1 MAKNDGVKRVTVPKL
16 NLGQITLRIEGDL
29 PGLLQNKRPETVP
42 QKGESKAIKLTPE
55 EQWQAVIHYLP
66 EAHNGTEYGHPVS
79 GLMKCIEVA
88 VIDLGFKGKTEAR
101 RWMQVVAPSGTN
113 GLIPLYGGP
122 PFCEHHQT
130 RNRNKGGGLVD
141 LYRPCFAP
149 GWYMDL
155 EIRFNKAKLNEQ
167 SVVNIVQY
175 AGFAVGIGDA
185 RKELCNLGY
194 GCFHVME
201 SES

>member
-1 MAKNDGVKRVTVPKL
+1 MMAKNVKQVTVPKL

-79 GLMKCIEVA
+79 GVMKCIEVA
-88 VIDLGFKGKTEAR
+88 CIDLGFKGKTEAR
-101 RWMQVVAPSGTN
+101 RWMQVIAPSGTN
-113 GLIPLYGGP
+113 ALIPLYGGP

-155 EIRFNKAKLNEQ
+155 DIRFNKAKLNEQ

-175 AGFAVGIGDA
+175 GGFAVGIGDA